1 MKMRL
6 FVGIALDPALT
17 DALKRLTA
25 SLRRAGD
32 GLRWSSPESWH
43 ITLQFL
49 GATDPQCYESLLA
62 RLSEIHRPPLAIHLG
77 VPDVFERAGV
87 FHIGVLPSQHLT
99 ALERHVVAAT
109 ALCGIRPED
118 HPYHPHITL
127 VRSKGHEGRRG
138 LHALLEHLHSPHTL
152 PSFTAHEF
160 LLYQSL
166 PTPTG
171 SRYEIRARF
180 PLSSPPA
187 Q

>member
-6 FVGIALDPALT
+6 FVGIALDAPLT

-49 GATDPQCYESLLA
+49 GAIDQPCYESLLA
-62 RLSEIHRPPLAIHLG
+62 RLREIHRPPFAIHLG

-87 FHIGVLPSQHLT
+87 FHIAVLPSQDLT

-109 ALCGIRPED
+109 ALCGVRPED
-118 HPYHPHITL
+118 RPYHPHITL
-127 VRSKGHEGRRG
+127 ARSKGRDGRHG
-138 LHALLEHLHSPHTL
+138 LHSLLERLHSPHPL
-152 PSFTAHEF
+152 PTFTANEF
-160 LLYQSL
+160 LLYQSI
-166 PTPTG
+166 PTPAG

-180 PLSSPPA
+180 PLQSSSLI
-187 Q
+187 

>member
-25 SLRRAGD
+25 SLRRAAD

-49 GATDPQCYESLLA
+49 GATDQPCYECLLA
-62 RLSEIHRPPLAIHLG
+62 RLQEIHRPPFVLQLG
-77 VPDVFERAGV
+77 LPDVFERAGV
-87 FHIGVLPSQHLT
+87 FHISVLPSQHLT

-109 ALCGIRPED
+109 ALCGVRPENL
-118 HPYHPHITL
+118 PYHPHITL
-127 VRSKGHEGRRG
+127 ARSKSREGRHM
-138 LHALLEHLHSPHTL
+138 LHTL
-152 PSFTAHEF
+152 PQRLRSTHPLPSFAAHEF

-171 SRYEIRARF
+171 SRYEIRERF
-180 PLSSPPA
+180 PLQHQSAP
-187 Q
+187 

>member
-6 FVGIALDPALT
+6 FVGIALDPALA

-25 SLRRAGD
+25 SLHREDD
-32 GLRWSSPESWH
+32 GLRWSNPEAWH

-49 GATDPQCYESLLA
+49 GATDQPCYECLLA
-62 RLSEIHRPPLAIHLG
+62 RLQEIHRPPFVLQLG
-77 VPDVFERAGV
+77 LPDVFERAGV

-109 ALCGIRPED
+109 SLCGVWPENR
-118 HPYHPHITL
+118 PYHPHITL
-127 VRSKGHEGRRG
+127 ARSKSREGRHT
-138 LHALLEHLHSPHTL
+138 LHTLPQPLHSIHTL

-166 PTPTG
+166 STPTG
-171 SRYEIRARF
+171 SRYEIRERF
-180 PLSSPPA
+180 PLQSQTVP
-187 Q
+187 